1 VKQIAYNLRPHHL
14 DKLGLAASIEAM
26 AERVSDAS
34 GIDVTVDIPPPR
46 SMSGRVPKDQEIN
59 VYRIIQ
65 EALNNVVKHS
75 GATRASIEIDAES
88 DLVITIIDN
97 GKGFDSKTARAATIG
112 SGFGLAG
119 VAERVG
125 MLGGR
130 HRVASTP
137 GQGTTVTIAIPQR
150 ASGEPAE

>member
-1 VKQIAYNLRPHHL
+1 
-14 DKLGLAASIEAM
+14 
-26 AERVSDAS
+26 
-34 GIDVTVDIPPPR
+34 
-46 SMSGRVPKDQEIN
+46 MSGSVPKDQEIN

-75 GATRASIEIDAES
+75 GATRASIEIDDES
-88 DLVITIIDN
+88 DLVITISDN
-97 GKGFDSKTARAATIG
+97 GRGFDTRAASAATIG

-130 HRVASTP
+130 HGVASTP
-137 GQGTTVTIAIPQR
+137 GQGTTVTIVIPQR